1 MLKDLKFILNEN
13 VMQFDEEGNI
23 LPGRVSNVGY
33 KFTFGS
39 ELYGSYM
46 VICKPTV
53 TAQDIM
59 DCLEA
64 LCPEIEQLLN
74 ELTAAD
80 FVPKSEVEEL
90 KKDRY
95 QILPDGK
102 IELLPRSDVKAL
114 KKEVAWEIFEA
125 IYKSVASK
133 IPMEIRPIFKDDRD
147 FDAGFIN
154 GKRDALLDVL
164 VLVAELKK
172 KYTEDNNDG

>member
-1 MLKDLKFILNEN
+1 MFKDLKFILKEN
-13 VMQFDEEGNI
+13 VIRFDEKGNI
-23 LPGRVSNVGY
+23 LPGRVSTFGY

-80 FVPKSEVEEL
+80 VVPKSEVEEL
-90 KKDRY
+90 KKG
-95 QILPDGK
+95 QISILPDGK

-114 KKEVAWEIFEA
+114 KKEVAWEIFED

-133 IPMEIRPIFKDDRD
+133 IPMKIRPIFKDDRD
-147 FDAGFIN
+147 FDAGVID
-154 GKRDALLDVL
+154 GKRDALIEVL
-164 VLVAELKK
+164 SLIAELKK
-172 KYTEDNNDG
+172 KHTEDNNDG